1 MIFILLL
8 VHLLLLINTQFTL
21 WPEMVVY
28 PYLINNGFLLY
39 RDIINPYPP
48 LFSWFLAFFAKIFG
62 YVPSPY
68 QILTW
73 VVILI
78 IDLSI
83 YTITKKLF
91 KRRSYQLT
99 STLFFIIVSIPFGVN
114 GLWFDLVQTPL
125 ILWALYFFYEFLNS
139 KAKSS
144 LKLNFFVS
152 FLFLTIAFFIKQ
164 QVFWVAALFLI
175 SALSKYKFDLFKFL
189 KNYYLAVLPF
199 CVLLLFHIFYFT
211 IQGTEKD
218 FVFWVFYFPVFLA
231 SKTPGYI
238 LLPSAKQVLV
248 VLAFFALF
256 VPIIFKKSHTFF
268 LIVAAILILFAYP
281 RFDYFHLVP
290 ALAVIAV
297 VFGPNFEFLKKSVIH
312 VKGFFLLALIFL
324 GLFSFRYFQ
333 NHWHKE
339 VRFFEQD
346 VLKNARVI
354 NLIVGEDKEVY
365 LKNAP

>member
-125 ILWALYFFYEFLNS
+125 ILWSLYFFYKFLNV
-139 KAKSS
+139 KNNKFV
-144 LKLNFFVS
+144 KYNFFIS
-152 FLFLTIAFFIKQ
+152 FQLLTISFFIKQ
-164 QVFWVAALFLI
+164 QVLWVVMPFLVF
-175 SALSKYKFDLFKFL
+175 ALSRYKFSI
-189 KNYYLAVLPF
+189 Y
-199 CVLLLFHIFYFT
+199 
-211 IQGTEKD
+211 
-218 FVFWVFYFPVFLA
+218 
-231 SKTPGYI
+231 
-238 LLPSAKQVLV
+238 
-248 VLAFFALF
+248 
-256 VPIIFKKSHTFF
+256 
-268 LIVAAILILFAYP
+268 
-281 RFDYFHLVP
+281 
-290 ALAVIAV
+290 
-297 VFGPNFEFLKKSVIH
+297 
-312 VKGFFLLALIFL
+312 
-324 GLFSFRYFQ
+324 
-333 NHWHKE
+333 
-339 VRFFEQD
+339 
-346 VLKNARVI
+346 
-354 NLIVGEDKEVY
+354 
-365 LKNAP
+365 